1 MSSGS
6 PVLHQN
12 HTLPG
17 LNTPAFDSRHEKE
30 NEYFVC
36 REYPPLTSRSM
47 QRHAIYTCFSNPSNV
62 SRVLQWGK
70 TVSKEAYPF
79 NPDTIPATYP
89 EEWLHEELVRLRSP
103 PLALATDEWVATT
116 AETRAK
122 MNVTSAGNMKV
133 LAQLLQTLPERLV
146 LCGIY
151 NEKWKEALRE
161 AVMYMKE
168 EKKGETDSGK
178 SVEEV

>member
-1 MSSGS
+1 MPSRS
-6 PVLHQN
+6 PVLYQN
-12 HTLPG
+12 HTLPR
-17 LNTPAFDSRHEKE
+17 LNIPAFDSRHEKE

-36 REYPPLTSRSM
+36 REYLPLPSLSM
-47 QRHAIYTCFSNPSNV
+47 QRHAIYTRFSNPSID
-62 SRVLQWGK
+62 SHILQWGK
-70 TVSKEAYPF
+70 TVSNEAYPF

-103 PLALATDEWVATT
+103 PLELPTDDWVATT

-122 MNVTSAGNMKV
+122 MNVTSAGNMEV

-151 NEKWKEALRE
+151 NEKWKEALQE
-161 AVMYMKE
+161 AVMCMNE
-168 EKKGETDSGK
+168 EAKRETDSGK
-178 SVEEV
+178 SVEV